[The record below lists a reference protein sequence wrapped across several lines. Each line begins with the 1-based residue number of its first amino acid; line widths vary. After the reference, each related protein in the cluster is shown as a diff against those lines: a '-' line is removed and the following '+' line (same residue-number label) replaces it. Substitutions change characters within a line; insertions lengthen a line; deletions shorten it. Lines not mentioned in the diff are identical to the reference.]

1 MGAKL
6 VPVLEGLSLIT
17 QQKQP
22 SAVLLDLQ
30 KASGHIA
37 QEDLVFLGLQDG
49 GIPFFGAPCQESIAE
64 IVEATGAEV
73 QCTAT
78 LRILVFDPL
87 LEDIRNACCWPT
99 AKGSHAEVLAAPG
112 HHQAQGV
119 RACASSRD
127 AT

>member
-30 KASGHIA
+30 KASEHIA

-49 GIPFFGAPCQESIAE
+49 GIPFFGAPCQESILK
-64 IVEATGAEV
+64 IVKAIGSEV
-73 QCTAT
+73 QCTVT
-78 LRILVFDPL
+78 LAIGAVDVILVKTSEMYVVHANCIRVHVRRCWL
-87 LEDIRNACCWPT
+87 LRGIIKRKA
-99 AKGSHAEVLAAPG
+99 
-112 HHQAQGV
+112 
-119 RACASSRD
+119 
-127 AT
+127 